1 MKPTLDQ
8 EKGEA
13 VQCKGRA
20 CTEAQGQE
28 GHRSSA
34 GYHSAGWTGVGR
46 GVWSSVSQGCER
58 WTQRCR
64 EETELESHLRGCLGS
79 TPVTSVSLSLSFPHM
94 CNGVFRA
101 RGGGGPMCSE
111 LEKGSHI
118 TEPGGQCLWVCPW
131 QADRGCSW
139 LQGAALAGT
148 RSQSHVAAGLPY
160 LTSWV

>member
-101 RGGGGPMCSE
+101 RGGVAPCVASWKRE
-111 LEKGSHI
+111 VTLQSLEANACGYVPGRQTEDAAGSKG
-118 TEPGGQCLWVCPW
+118 LPW
-131 QADRGCSW
+131 QGQGLNPMS
-139 LQGAALAGT
+139 LQGC
-148 RSQSHVAAGLPY
+148 PI
-160 LTSWV
+160 